1 MAIYP
6 LPNANNIT
14 QPNGGIE
21 LPIQNLDALDLS
33 TDGGSVQ
40 ETTSEPS
47 TPLSEKNTSPK
58 FNSRFE
64 SDGQLPV
71 HHAKSRHDT
80 LVRREA
86 LLRGKEGSRRRQRWE
101 NGQYQSSKNNF
112 STTWNLLAPIT
123 VDICEF

>member
-6 LPNANNIT
+6 LPNANNTT

-40 ETTSEPS
+40 ETASEPS
-47 TPLSEKNTSPK
+47 TPLSEENTSQNVS
-58 FNSRFE
+58 FRLG
-64 SDGQLPV
+64 SDRELPV
-71 HHAKSRHDT
+71 HHAKSRYDS

-86 LLRGKEGSRRRQRWE
+86 LVKGKEGSRRRQRWE
-101 NGQYQSSKNNF
+101 NGQYHPSESDF
-112 STTWNLLAPIT
+112 LDAWNLLPPFI
-123 VDICEF
+123 DIRKF